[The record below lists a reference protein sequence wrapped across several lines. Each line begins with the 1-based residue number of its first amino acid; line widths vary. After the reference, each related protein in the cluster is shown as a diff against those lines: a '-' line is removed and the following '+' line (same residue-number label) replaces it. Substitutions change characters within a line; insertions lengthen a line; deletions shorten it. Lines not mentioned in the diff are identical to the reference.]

1 MELSPNTLL
10 QGGKYSIIKRL
21 GQGGFGITYLG
32 IQSGLERK
40 VAIKEFFMKSLC
52 NRDADTNRVSV
63 GSKGSVEDVARF
75 KEKFLKEARNLAK
88 LNHPNI
94 VSVID
99 VFEENDTAYYVMVY
113 AEGGSL
119 SGKVKQMGFMS
130 ETMATRYILQVAEAL
145 SYIHKRRMNHL
156 DVKPANIMLDEDD
169 NAILIDFGLSKQ
181 YDNDGHQTSSTPVGI
196 SEGYAPME
204 QYMHGGVGEFS
215 PTTDVYALG
224 ATFYKLL
231 TGDTPP
237 NASYVNDYG
246 LPLDNLKSRGV
257 SQNTIDVICE
267 AMKGSRKDRLQDAET
282 FVSRLKGNANDTEDT
297 LVGVEVDEPKPTP
310 KPTPA
315 PKSPSAPK
323 PTPKPTPKP
332 ASQSSS
338 VGKWLIIIAAALI
351 GGIFILQM
359 CNHDTADEC
368 FDVLDTMSVV
378 DTTEYDSISLAG
390 QDVISSSAPSTSTHR
405 GHEYVDLGLPSGTK
419 WATMN
424 VGASSPS
431 DYGNYYAWGETSTK
445 SSYEWSN
452 LKYCLD
458 SDGNKFS
465 KYVTDSKYGNVD
477 GKEELDLSDDA
488 ANVNWGQGWR
498 MPSKAQQDELRE
510 KCEWTWSSMSGH
522 KGYKVVGPNGNSL
535 FLPAA
540 GYRNGGSS
548 GDVGSYGCYRSRA
561 LDSSYGVDA
570 YDLYFS
576 SVDVY
581 TGNSGR
587 FIGHGVRPVL
597 GF

>member
-1 MELSPNTLL
+1 MELAPNTLL

-119 SGKVKQMGFMS
+119 SGKVKQMGFMP
-130 ETMATRYILQVAEAL
+130 EAMATRYILQVAEAL
-145 SYIHKRRMNHL
+145 SYIHKRRMNHH

-169 NAILIDFGLSKQ
+169 KAILIDFGLSKQ

-231 TGDTPP
+231 TGVTPP

-257 SQNTIDVICE
+257 SQKVIDVICE

-282 FVSRLKGNANDTEDT
+282 FVGRLKGNANDAEDT

-323 PTPKPTPKP
+323 PTPKTTPKP

-338 VGKWLIIIAAALI
+338 DGKWLIVIVAAII
-351 GGIFILQM
+351 GGIIALGINIRHGSDMQE
-359 CNHDTADEC
+359 T
-368 FDVLDTMSVV
+368 SI
-378 DTTEYDSISLAG
+378 TT
-390 QDVISSSAPSTSTHR
+390 STNTHR

-431 DYGNYYAWGETSTK
+431 DYGNYYAWGETNTK

-458 SDGNKFS
+458 DSGDKFS

-488 ANVNWGQGWR
+488 AYVNWGQGWR

-510 KCEWTWSSMSGH
+510 KCEWTWTSMGGH
-522 KGYKVVGPNGNSL
+522 DGYKVVGPNGNSL

-540 GYRNGGSS
+540 GYRDFS
-548 GDVGSYGCYRSRA
+548 GLYSAGSYGGYWSRTLYWDNQWSA
-561 LDSSYGVDA
+561 YGLSFFSDNVDWG
-570 YDLYFS
+570 S
-576 SVDVY
+576 
-581 TGNSGR
+581 NNRR
-587 FIGHGVRPVL
+587 FGQSVRPVL